1 MPSFRVDVT
10 AAPHHPRVV
19 DPHGAPVAAI
29 NDFLIDLE
37 QCARSPYTVR
47 AYARGLAHFIGWL
60 HEAGVDLDS
69 VTRPVIGQY
78 IGAFGR
84 GSTHGASRIDRP
96 PATEGRQARTVNH
109 RLSVLASYFAFR
121 IRQDDDRGDGAWR
134 QHSNPVATPDEGVAH
149 HRMTGRDQPVRE
161 RRREFRRRV
170 PRRLPARL
178 DPLLVE
184 RLITA
189 AVSWRDKAI
198 LTLLSRTGQRIGDWS
213 DINGRHGLLGMALS
227 DVDERQQSI
236 TVRLKGARQDH
247 RVPVTDDFWP
257 LFRRYLQTERHTP
270 VPTTAVWVAQRRG
283 HGVPLS
289 YAAFESALR
298 LLGRKVGATVRAH
311 QFRHTVAQG
320 ILETSGNLKVAQALL
335 GHAHLSTT
343 ADLYLTVDPRA
354 LVDAVAAV
362 KARTDAAPR
371 AQRQG
376 PEIPRTH
383 YAFAYDA
390 LTIEELEQAVTA
402 TRSPNGERS

>member
-1 MPSFRVDVT
+1 MPIFSVDVT
-10 AAPHHPRVV
+10 ADPHRPRVV
-19 DPHGAPVAAI
+19 GPDHAPVPAI
-29 NDFLIDLE
+29 NDFLSYLE

-47 AYARGLAHFIGWL
+47 AYARGLAHFAGWL
-60 HEAGVDLDS
+60 HEAGVDLDA
-69 VTRPVIGQY
+69 VTRPVVGQY

-84 GSTHGASRIDRP
+84 GSKRHASPIDRP
-96 PATEGRQARTVNH
+96 PPNEGRQARTVNH

-121 IRQDDDRGDGAWR
+121 IRQDDDRDDGAWR
-134 QHSNPVATPDEGVAH
+134 HRSNPVATPDDERVS
-149 HRMTGRDQPVRE
+149 HRLTGRDQPVRE

-178 DPLLVE
+178 DPLLIE
-184 RLITA
+184 RLITT

-198 LTLLSRTGQRIGDWS
+198 LTLLCRTGQRIGDWS
-213 DINGRHGLLGMALS
+213 DTNGRHGLLGMALS
-227 DVDERQQSI
+227 DVDEQHQTI
-236 TVRLKGARQDH
+236 TVRLKGARQNH

-257 LFRRYLQTERHTP
+257 LFRQYLQTERHTRA
-270 VPTTAVWVAQRRG
+270 PTAAAWVAQRRG

-298 LLGRKVGATVRAH
+298 LLGRKLGATVRAH

-320 ILETSGNLKVAQALL
+320 VPETSGNLKVTQALL

-362 KARTDAAPR
+362 KTRTDAAPH

-376 PEIPRTH
+376 AETPPAA

-390 LTIEELEQAVTA
+390 LTIEELERAVTA
-402 TRSPNGERS
+402 TRSPHGERS

>member
-10 AAPHHPRVV
+10 ADPYHPRVV

-60 HEAGVDLDS
+60 HEAGVGLDA

-84 GSTHGASRIDRP
+84 GSTHGASLIDRP

-178 DPLLVE
+178 DPLLIE

-189 AVSWRDKAI
+189 AGSWRDKAI
-198 LTLLSRTGQRIGDWS
+198 LTLLCRTGQRIGDWS

-227 DVDERQQSI
+227 DVDEPRQTI
-236 TVRLKGARQDH
+236 TIRLKGARQDH

-257 LFRRYLQTERHTP
+257 LFRRYLQVERRP
-270 VPTTAVWVAQRRG
+270 APDTAAIWVAQRRG

-343 ADLYLTVDPRA
+343 ADLYLTVDPRT

-362 KARTDAAPR
+362 KTRTDAAVRLQRQGAETPR
-371 AQRQG
+371 AQ
-376 PEIPRTH
+376 

-390 LTIEELEQAVTA
+390 LTIEELERAVTV
-402 TRSPNGERS
+402 TRSPHGERP

>member
-1 MPSFRVDVT
+1 MTMFTVDVT
-10 AAPHHPRVV
+10 VNPHHPRVV
-19 DPHGAPVAAI
+19 DSAGASVLAV
-29 NDFLIDLE
+29 NEFLGHLE

-47 AYARGLAHFIGWL
+47 AYARGLAHFVNWL
-60 HEAGVDLDS
+60 HTAGIDLDA
-69 VTRPVIGQY
+69 VTRPVVGQY
-78 IGAFGR
+78 ICAFGR
-84 GSTHGASRIDRP
+84 GSTGDASPIDRSS
-96 PATEGRQARTVNH
+96 ASDGRQARTVNH

-134 QHSNPVATPDEGVAH
+134 HHSNPVSTPDEEPVS
-149 HRMTGRDQPVRE
+149 HRLAGRDPPVHG

-184 RLITA
+184 RLI
-189 AVSWRDKAI
+189 AVAPSWRDKAI
-198 LTLLSRTGQRIGDWS
+198 LTLLARTGQRIGDWS
-213 DINGRHGLLGMALS
+213 ELNGRHGLLGMALP
-227 DVDERQQSI
+227 DIDEPRRII

-257 LFRRYLQTERHTP
+257 LLRHYLQDERRTAAD
-270 VPTTAVWVAQRRG
+270 TAAVWVARRRG

-311 QFRHTVAQG
+311 QFRHTLAQG
-320 ILETSGNLKVAQALL
+320 VLETSGNLKIAQELL

-343 ADLYLTVDPRA
+343 ADLYLTVDPHA

-362 KARTDAAPR
+362 KRRADAVFQARLDGP
-371 AQRQG
+371 AQATPAR
-376 PEIPRTH
+376 

-390 LTIEELEQAVTA
+390 VTLEELERAVSA
-402 TRSPNGERS
+402 ARPREPR